1 VERRPKMN
9 MFAGKVALVTGGSS
23 GIGRATAI
31 KFREQGAKVVVA
43 ARREKEGNE
52 TVDMIKKAGGE
63 GTFVQTDVRI
73 ASQVENMVNQTVE
86 RYGRL
91 DIAFNNAGVGGI
103 MARMIRTTEVIF
115 DEVVNTNFKGVWLS
129 MKYEIPVMQKQG
141 GGVIV
146 NNASVSGV
154 ATAERLAVYSGSKHA
169 VVGLSKAAATEYGR
183 DNIRVVAICPGW
195 IKTRMTEEL
204 RAQKDADVF
213 IRSSV
218 PLKRMGEPEEVA
230 EMVIWLASDAASFVS
245 GGAFIVSGGMGI

>member
-1 VERRPKMN
+1 MST
-9 MFAGKVALVTGGSS
+9 FAGKVALVTGGNS

-31 KFREQGAKVVVA
+31 KFGERDAKVVVA

-52 TVDMIKKAGGE
+52 TVDMIKEAGGE
-63 GTFVQTDVRI
+63 AIFVRTDVRI
-73 ASQVENMVNQTVE
+73 ASEVENMVQQTVKK
-86 RYGRL
+86 YGRL

-103 MARMIRTTEVIF
+103 MARMIRTTEEIF
-115 DEVVNTNFKGVWLS
+115 DEVVNTNFKGAWLY
-129 MKYEIPVMQKQG
+129 MKYEIPVMQKHG
-141 GGVIV
+141 GGVII
-146 NNASVSGV
+146 NNDSTAGV

-169 VVGLSKAAATEYGR
+169 VVGISKAAATEYGR

-195 IKTRMTEEL
+195 IKTAMTEEL

-230 EMVIWLASDAASFVS
+230 EMVVWLASDAASYVS
-245 GGAFIVSGGMGI
+245 GGTFVVSGGMRI